1 MTTTAEI
8 ISIGDELLYG
18 QTLDTNAHWISHK
31 LDEYNI
37 KVFQRTTIGDDADQI
52 LNAFATAA
60 ERVDIVLIT
69 GGLGPTKDDLTKPL
83 LAKYFGVGMVHHEEV
98 LRDITL
104 LFAKASREVTALNAQ
119 QADLPTNCEKITN
132 PVGTAP
138 GMWFYEN
145 NTVFVAMPGVP
156 YEMKSIMTQGILPKL
171 HEMFSKGVLHHHI
184 IKTIGITESSLSD
197 LIEDWEVNLP
207 KHIKLAYLPT
217 KGQVKLRMTGSGDDL
232 NTLKQEIDTL
242 QMAIMPK
249 IAKYVYGFGA
259 DSLEGVIGKLL
270 NKNNLTLATAESC
283 TGGYLAHMITSVP
296 GSSRY
301 FKGSVIAYSNE
312 VKIAQLGVSTE
323 DLKQQGAVSEEVAK
337 AMAKGVRKELNADIA
352 IAITGIAGPD
362 GGTVEKPVGTVWIA
376 YSDKHKTL
384 AKKFNFSRDRTFIV
398 HWSALAALNMIRL
411 NVGVKKQ
418 NTISLSSL

>member
-119 QADLPTNCEKITN
+119 QADLPANCEKITN

-249 IAKYVYGFGA
+249 IAKYVYGFGV
-259 DSLEGVIGKLL
+259 DSLEGVIGQLL

-312 VKIAQLGVSTE
+312 VKIAQLGVRAE
-323 DLKQQGAVSEEVAK
+323 DLKQHGAVSEEVAK
-337 AMAKGVRKELNADIA
+337 AMAEGVRKELNADIA
-352 IAITGIAGPD
+352 IATTGIAGPD

-376 YSDKHKTL
+376 YSDKYKTL

-411 NVGVKKQ
+411 NVGVK
-418 NTISLSSL
+418 

>member
-1 MTTTAEI
+1 MTATAEI

-119 QADLPTNCEKITN
+119 QAELPANCEKITN

-156 YEMKSIMTQGILPKL
+156 YEMKSIMTESILPKL
-171 HEMFSKGVLHHHI
+171 HEIFSKGVLHHHI

-217 KGQVKLRMTGSGDDL
+217 KGQVKLRLTGSGDDL
-232 NTLKQEIDTL
+232 NTLKQEIDAL

-249 IAKYVYGFGA
+249 IGKYVYGFGA
-259 DSLEGVIGKLL
+259 DSLEGVIGQLL

-312 VKIAQLGVSTE
+312 VKTAQLGVSTE
-323 DLKQQGAVSEEVAK
+323 DLLQQGAVSEEVAK
-337 AMAKGVRKELNADIA
+337 AMAEGIRKALNADIA
-352 IAITGIAGPD
+352 IATTGIAGPD
-362 GGTVEKPVGTVWIA
+362 GGTIEKPVGTVWIA

-411 NVGVKKQ
+411 NVGVK
-418 NTISLSSL
+418 

>member
-119 QADLPTNCEKITN
+119 QADLPSNCKKITN

-249 IAKYVYGFGA
+249 IAKYVYGFGV
-259 DSLEGVIGKLL
+259 DSLEGVIGQLL

-312 VKIAQLGVSTE
+312 VKIAHLGVSAE
-323 DLKQQGAVSEEVAK
+323 DLKQHGAVSEEVAK
-337 AMAKGVRKELNADIA
+337 AMAEGVRKELNADIA
-352 IAITGIAGPD
+352 IATTGIAGPD

-376 YSDKHKTL
+376 YSDKYKTL

-411 NVGVKKQ
+411 NVGVK
-418 NTISLSSL
+418 

>member
-1 MTTTAEI
+1 MTATAEI

-119 QADLPTNCEKITN
+119 QAELPANCEKITN

-171 HEMFSKGVLHHHI
+171 HKIFSKGVLHHHI

-197 LIEDWEVNLP
+197 LIEDWELNLP
-207 KHIKLAYLPT
+207 QHIKLAYLPT
-217 KGQVKLRMTGSGDDL
+217 KGQVKLRLTGFGDDL
-232 NTLKQEIDTL
+232 NTLKQEIEVL
-242 QMAIMPK
+242 QKAIMPK

-259 DSLEGVIGKLL
+259 DQLEGVIGQLL
-270 NKNNLTLATAESC
+270 NKSNLTLATAESC

-296 GSSRY
+296 GSSNY

-312 VKIAQLGVSTE
+312 AKIAQLGVSRQ
-323 DLKQQGAVSEEVAK
+323 DLEEQGAVSEEVAK
-337 AMAKGVRKELNADIA
+337 AMAEGIRKELNTDIS

-362 GGTVEKPVGTVWIA
+362 GGTIEKPVGTVWIA
-376 YSDKHKTL
+376 YSDRHKTL

-411 NVGVKKQ
+411 NVGAK
-418 NTISLSSL
+418 

>member
-1 MTTTAEI
+1 MTATAEI

-119 QADLPTNCEKITN
+119 QAELPANCEKITN

-217 KGQVKLRMTGSGDDL
+217 KGQVKLRLTGSGDDL
-232 NTLKQEIDTL
+232 NTLKQEIDAL

-259 DSLEGVIGKLL
+259 DSLEGVIGQLL

-312 VKIAQLGVSTE
+312 VKTAQLGVSTE

-337 AMAKGVRKELNADIA
+337 AMAEGVRKALNTDIA
-352 IAITGIAGPD
+352 IATTGIAGPD
-362 GGTVEKPVGTVWIA
+362 GGTIEKPVGTVWMA

-411 NVGVKKQ
+411 NVGVK
-418 NTISLSSL
+418 

>member
-104 LFAKASREVTALNAQ
+104 LFAKASREVTSLNAQ
-119 QADLPTNCEKITN
+119 QADLPANCEKITN

-249 IAKYVYGFGA
+249 IAKYVYGFGV
-259 DSLEGVIGKLL
+259 DSLEGVIGQLL

-312 VKIAQLGVSTE
+312 VKIAQLGVSAE
-323 DLKQQGAVSEEVAK
+323 DLKQYGAVSEEVAK
-337 AMAKGVRKELNADIA
+337 AMAEGVRKELNADIA
-352 IAITGIAGPD
+352 IATTGIAGPD

-376 YSDKHKTL
+376 YSDKYKTL

-411 NVGVKKQ
+411 NVGVK
-418 NTISLSSL
+418 

>member
-119 QADLPTNCEKITN
+119 QADLPANCEKITN

-197 LIEDWEVNLP
+197 LIEDWELNLP

-249 IAKYVYGFGA
+249 IAKYVYGFGV
-259 DSLEGVIGKLL
+259 DSLEGVIGQLL

-312 VKIAQLGVSTE
+312 VKIAQLGVRAE
-323 DLKQQGAVSEEVAK
+323 DLKQHGAVSEEVAK
-337 AMAKGVRKELNADIA
+337 AMAEGVRKELNADIA
-352 IAITGIAGPD
+352 IATTGIAGPD

-376 YSDKHKTL
+376 YSDKYKTL

-411 NVGVKKQ
+411 NVGVK
-418 NTISLSSL
+418 

>member
-1 MTTTAEI
+1 MTATAEI

-37 KVFQRTTIGDDADQI
+37 KVFQRTTIGDDAEQI
-52 LNAFATAA
+52 LNAIATAA

-119 QADLPTNCEKITN
+119 QAELPANCEKITN

-138 GMWFYEN
+138 GMWFYEK

-171 HEMFSKGVLHHHI
+171 HKMFSKGVLHHHI

-197 LIEDWEVNLP
+197 LIEDWELNLP

-217 KGQVKLRMTGSGDDL
+217 KGQVKLRLTGSGDDL
-232 NTLKQEIDTL
+232 NTLRQEIEVL
-242 QMAIMPK
+242 QKAIMPK
-249 IAKYVYGFGA
+249 IAKYVYGFGT
-259 DSLEGVIGKLL
+259 DQLEGVIGQLL

-283 TGGYLAHMITSVP
+283 TGGYLAHMITSVA

-337 AMAKGVRKELNADIA
+337 AMAEGIRKELNTDIS

-362 GGTVEKPVGTVWIA
+362 GGTIEKPVGTVWIA
-376 YSDKHKTL
+376 YADKQKTL
-384 AKKFNFSRDRTFIV
+384 EKKFNFSRDRTFIV

-411 NVGVKKQ
+411 NVGAK
-418 NTISLSSL
+418 

>member
-132 PVGTAP
+132 SVGTAP

-411 NVGVKKQ
+411 NVGVK
-418 NTISLSSL
+418 

>member
-37 KVFQRTTIGDDADQI
+37 KVFQRTTIGDDTDQI

-83 LAKYFGVGMVHHEEV
+83 LSKYFGVGMVHHEEV

-119 QADLPTNCEKITN
+119 QADLPSNCKKITN

-232 NTLKQEIDTL
+232 NTLKQEIDIL

-249 IAKYVYGFGA
+249 IAKYVYGFGV
-259 DSLEGVIGKLL
+259 DSLEGVIGQLL

-312 VKIAQLGVSTE
+312 VKIAQLGVSAE
-323 DLKQQGAVSEEVAK
+323 DLKQHGAVSEEVAK

-352 IAITGIAGPD
+352 IATTGIAGPD

-376 YSDKHKTL
+376 YSDKYKTL

-411 NVGVKKQ
+411 NVGVK
-418 NTISLSSL
+418 

>member
-37 KVFQRTTIGDDADQI
+37 KVFQRTTIGDDVDQI

-119 QADLPTNCEKITN
+119 QADLPSNCKKITN

-207 KHIKLAYLPT
+207 NHIKLAYLPT
-217 KGQVKLRMTGSGDDL
+217 KGQVKLRMTGSGDNL
-232 NTLKQEIDTL
+232 NTLKQEIDAL
-242 QMAIMPK
+242 KMAIMPK
-249 IAKYVYGFGA
+249 IAKYVYGFGT
-259 DSLEGVIGKLL
+259 DSLEGVIGQLL
-270 NKNNLTLATAESC
+270 NNNNLTLATAESC

-312 VKIAQLGVSTE
+312 VKITQLGVSTE

-337 AMAKGVRKELNADIA
+337 AMAEGVRKELNADIA
-352 IAITGIAGPD
+352 IATTGIAGPD
-362 GGTVEKPVGTVWIA
+362 GGTAEKPVGTVWIA

-411 NVGVKKQ
+411 NVGVK
-418 NTISLSSL
+418 

>member
-119 QADLPTNCEKITN
+119 QADLPANCEKITN

-249 IAKYVYGFGA
+249 IAKYVYGFGV
-259 DSLEGVIGKLL
+259 DSLEGVIGQLL

-312 VKIAQLGVSTE
+312 VKIAQLGVSAE
-323 DLKQQGAVSEEVAK
+323 DLKQYGAVSEEVAK
-337 AMAKGVRKELNADIA
+337 AMAEGVRKELNADIA
-352 IAITGIAGPD
+352 IATTGIAGPD

-376 YSDKHKTL
+376 YSDKYKTL

-411 NVGVKKQ
+411 NVGVK
-418 NTISLSSL
+418 

>member
-132 PVGTAP
+132 SVGTAP

-207 KHIKLAYLPT
+207 NHIKLAYLPT
-217 KGQVKLRMTGSGDDL
+217 KGQVKLRMTGSGDNL
-232 NTLKQEIDTL
+232 NTLKQEIDAL
-242 QMAIMPK
+242 KMAIMPK
-249 IAKYVYGFGA
+249 IAKYVYGFGT
-259 DSLEGVIGKLL
+259 DSLEGVIGQLL
-270 NKNNLTLATAESC
+270 NNNNLTLATAESC

-312 VKIAQLGVSTE
+312 VKITQLGVSTE
-323 DLKQQGAVSEEVAK
+323 DLKQQGAVSEDVAK
-337 AMAKGVRKELNADIA
+337 AMAEGVRKELNADIA
-352 IAITGIAGPD
+352 IATTGIAGPD
-362 GGTVEKPVGTVWIA
+362 GGTAEKPVGTVWIA

-411 NVGVKKQ
+411 NVGVK
-418 NTISLSSL
+418 

>member
-1 MTTTAEI
+1 MTATAEI

-37 KVFQRTTIGDDADQI
+37 KVFQRTTIGDDAEQI
-52 LNAFATAA
+52 LNAIATAA

-119 QADLPTNCEKITN
+119 QAELPANCEKITN

-138 GMWFYEN
+138 GMWFYEK

-171 HEMFSKGVLHHHI
+171 HKMFSKGVLHHHI

-217 KGQVKLRMTGSGDDL
+217 KGQVKLRLTGSGDDL
-232 NTLKQEIDTL
+232 NTLRQEIEVL
-242 QMAIMPK
+242 QKAIMPK
-249 IAKYVYGFGA
+249 IAKYVYGFGT
-259 DSLEGVIGKLL
+259 DQLEGVIGQLL

-283 TGGYLAHMITSVP
+283 TGGYLAHMITSVA

-323 DLKQQGAVSEEVAK
+323 DLLQQGAVSEEVAK
-337 AMAKGVRKELNADIA
+337 AMAEGIRKALNADIA
-352 IAITGIAGPD
+352 IATTGIAGPD
-362 GGTVEKPVGTVWIA
+362 GGTIEKPVGTVWIA

-411 NVGVKKQ
+411 NVGAK
-418 NTISLSSL
+418 

>member
-69 GGLGPTKDDLTKPL
+69 GGLGPTKDDLTKSL
-83 LAKYFGVGMVHHEEV
+83 LAEYFGVGMVRHEEV

-119 QADLPTNCEKITN
+119 QADLPANCQKITN

-171 HEMFSKGVLHHHI
+171 HEIFSKGVLHHHI

-207 KHIKLAYLPT
+207 NHIKLAYLPT
-217 KGQVKLRMTGSGDDL
+217 KGQVKLRMTGSGDNL
-232 NTLKQEIDTL
+232 NTLKQEIDAL
-242 QMAIMPK
+242 KMAIMPK
-249 IAKYVYGFGA
+249 IAKYVYGFGT
-259 DSLEGVIGKLL
+259 DSLEGVIGQLL
-270 NKNNLTLATAESC
+270 NNNNLTLATAESC

-312 VKIAQLGVSTE
+312 VKITQLGVSTE

-337 AMAKGVRKELNADIA
+337 AMAEGVRKELNADIA
-352 IAITGIAGPD
+352 IATTGIAGPD
-362 GGTVEKPVGTVWIA
+362 GGTAEKPVGTVWIA

-411 NVGVKKQ
+411 NVGVK
-418 NTISLSSL
+418 

>member
-69 GGLGPTKDDLTKPL
+69 GGLGPTKDDLTKSL
-83 LAKYFGVGMVHHEEV
+83 LAEYFGVGMVRHEEV

-119 QADLPTNCEKITN
+119 QADLPANCQKITN

-207 KHIKLAYLPT
+207 NHIKLAYLPT

-232 NTLKQEIDTL
+232 NTLKQEIDVL
-242 QMAIMPK
+242 KMAIMPK
-249 IAKYVYGFGA
+249 IAKYVYGFGT
-259 DSLEGVIGKLL
+259 DSLEGVIGQLL
-270 NKNNLTLATAESC
+270 NNNNLTLATAESC

-312 VKIAQLGVSTE
+312 VKITQLGVSTE

-337 AMAKGVRKELNADIA
+337 AMAEGVRKELNADIA
-352 IAITGIAGPD
+352 IATTGIAGPD
-362 GGTVEKPVGTVWIA
+362 GGTAEKPVGTVWIA

-411 NVGVKKQ
+411 NVGVK
-418 NTISLSSL
+418 

>member
-1 MTTTAEI
+1 MTATAEI

-52 LNAFATAA
+52 LNAFAIAA

-119 QADLPTNCEKITN
+119 QAELPANCEKITN

-217 KGQVKLRMTGSGDDL
+217 KGQVKLRLTGSGNDL
-232 NTLKQEIDTL
+232 NTLKQEIDAL

-259 DSLEGVIGKLL
+259 DSLEGVIGQLL

-312 VKIAQLGVSTE
+312 VKTVQLGVSME

-337 AMAKGVRKELNADIA
+337 AMAEGVRKALNTDIA
-352 IAITGIAGPD
+352 IATTGIAGPD
-362 GGTVEKPVGTVWIA
+362 GGTIEKPVGTVWIA

-411 NVGVKKQ
+411 NVGVK
-418 NTISLSSL
+418 

>member
-1 MTTTAEI
+1 MITTAEI

-18 QTLDTNAHWISHK
+18 QTLDTNAHWISNK

-69 GGLGPTKDDLTKPL
+69 GGLGPTKDDLTKSL
-83 LAKYFGVGMVHHEEV
+83 LAEYFGVGMVRHEEV

-119 QADLPTNCEKITN
+119 QADLPANCQKITN

-138 GMWFYEN
+138 GMWFYEK

-184 IKTIGITESSLSD
+184 IKTIGITESNLSD

-207 KHIKLAYLPT
+207 NHIKLAYLPT

-232 NTLKQEIDTL
+232 NTLKQEIDAL
-242 QMAIMPK
+242 KMAIMPK
-249 IAKYVYGFGA
+249 IAKYVYGFGT
-259 DSLEGVIGKLL
+259 DSLEGVTGQLL
-270 NKNNLTLATAESC
+270 NNNNLTLATAESC

-312 VKIAQLGVSTE
+312 VKITQLGVSTE

-337 AMAKGVRKELNADIA
+337 AMAEGVRKELNADIA
-352 IAITGIAGPD
+352 IATTGIAGPD
-362 GGTVEKPVGTVWIA
+362 GGTAEKPVGTVWIA

-411 NVGVKKQ
+411 NVGVK
-418 NTISLSSL
+418 

>member
-132 PVGTAP
+132 SVGTAP

-232 NTLKQEIDTL
+232 YTLKQEIDKL

-270 NKNNLTLATAESC
+270 NKNNLTLVTAESC

-352 IAITGIAGPD
+352 IATTGIAGPD

-411 NVGVKKQ
+411 NVGVK
-418 NTISLSSL
+418 

>member
-1 MTTTAEI
+1 MTATAEI

-37 KVFQRTTIGDDADQI
+37 KVFQRTTIGDDAEQI
-52 LNAFATAA
+52 LNAIATAA

-119 QADLPTNCEKITN
+119 QAELPANCEKITN

-138 GMWFYEN
+138 GMWFYEK

-171 HEMFSKGVLHHHI
+171 HKMFSKGVLHHHI

-197 LIEDWEVNLP
+197 FIEDWELNLP

-217 KGQVKLRMTGSGDDL
+217 KGQVKLRLTGSGDDL
-232 NTLKQEIDTL
+232 NTLRQEIEVL
-242 QMAIMPK
+242 QKAIMPK
-249 IAKYVYGFGA
+249 IAKYVYGFGT
-259 DSLEGVIGKLL
+259 DQLEGVIGQLL

-283 TGGYLAHMITSVP
+283 TGGYLAHMITSVA

-312 VKIAQLGVSTE
+312 VKIAQLGVSRQ
-323 DLKQQGAVSEEVAK
+323 DLEEQGAVSEEVAK
-337 AMAKGVRKELNADIA
+337 AMAEGIRKELNTDIS

-362 GGTVEKPVGTVWIA
+362 GGTIEKPVGTVWIA
-376 YSDKHKTL
+376 YSDKQKTL

-411 NVGVKKQ
+411 NVGAK
-418 NTISLSSL
+418 

>member
-69 GGLGPTKDDLTKPL
+69 GGLGPTKDDLTKSL
-83 LAKYFGVGMVHHEEV
+83 LAEYFGVGMVRHEEV

-119 QADLPTNCEKITN
+119 QADLPANCQKITN

-207 KHIKLAYLPT
+207 NHIKLAYLPT

-232 NTLKQEIDTL
+232 NTLKQEIDAL
-242 QMAIMPK
+242 KMAIMPK
-249 IAKYVYGFGA
+249 IAKYVYGFGT
-259 DSLEGVIGKLL
+259 DSLEGVIGQLL
-270 NKNNLTLATAESC
+270 NNNNLTLATAESC

-312 VKIAQLGVSTE
+312 VKITQLGVSTE

-337 AMAKGVRKELNADIA
+337 AMAEGVRKELNADIA
-352 IAITGIAGPD
+352 IATTGIAGPD
-362 GGTVEKPVGTVWIA
+362 GGTAEKPVGTVWIA

-411 NVGVKKQ
+411 NVGVK
-418 NTISLSSL
+418 

>member
-1 MTTTAEI
+1 MTATAEI

-37 KVFQRTTIGDDADQI
+37 KVFQRTTIGDDSDQI

-119 QADLPTNCEKITN
+119 QAELPANCEKITN

-156 YEMKSIMTQGILPKL
+156 YEMKSIMTQSILPKL

-217 KGQVKLRMTGSGDDL
+217 KGQVKLRLTGSGDDL
-232 NTLKQEIDTL
+232 NTLKQEIDAL

-259 DSLEGVIGKLL
+259 DSLEGVIGQLL

-312 VKIAQLGVSTE
+312 VKTAQLGVSTE
-323 DLKQQGAVSEEVAK
+323 DLKQQGAVSEKVAK
-337 AMAKGVRKELNADIA
+337 ELAEGVRKALNTDIA
-352 IAITGIAGPD
+352 IATTGIAGPD
-362 GGTVEKPVGTVWIA
+362 GGTIEKPVGTVWIA

-411 NVGVKKQ
+411 NVGVK
-418 NTISLSSL
+418 

>member
-1 MTTTAEI
+1 MIAIAEI

-52 LNAFATAA
+52 LSAFATAA
-60 ERVDIVLIT
+60 KRVDIVLIT
-69 GGLGPTKDDLTKPL
+69 GGLGPTKDDLTKHL
-83 LAKYFGVGMVHHEEV
+83 LAKYFGVGMVHHQEV

-119 QADLPTNCEKITN
+119 QAELPANCEKITN

-232 NTLKQEIDTL
+232 NTLKQEIDAL

-249 IAKYVYGFGA
+249 ITKYVYGFGA
-259 DSLEGVIGKLL
+259 DSLEGVIGQLL

-312 VKIAQLGVSTE
+312 VKIVQLGVSTE

-337 AMAKGVRKELNADIA
+337 AMVKGVRKELNADIA
-352 IAITGIAGPD
+352 IATTGIAGPD
-362 GGTVEKPVGTVWIA
+362 GGTIEKPVGTVWIA
-376 YSDKHKTL
+376 YSDKHKTV

-411 NVGVKKQ
+411 NVGVK
-418 NTISLSSL
+418 

>member
-1 MTTTAEI
+1 MSAKAEI

-18 QTLDTNAHWISHK
+18 QTLDTNAHWMSIK

-37 KVFQRTTIGDDADQI
+37 KVFQRTTIGDDEDQI
-52 LNAFATAA
+52 LNALKLAE

-69 GGLGPTKDDLTKPL
+69 GGLGPTKDDLTKPV
-83 LAKYFGVGMVHHEEV
+83 LAKYFGVNMVHHEKV

-119 QADLPTNCEKITN
+119 QANLPENCEIITN

-138 GMWFYEN
+138 GMWFYEK

-171 HEMFSKGVLHHHI
+171 DKMFTKGVLHHHI

-197 LIEDWEVNLP
+197 LIEDWELNLP
-207 KHIKLAYLPT
+207 QHIKLAYLPT
-217 KGQVKLRMTGSGDDL
+217 KGQVKLRLTGSGDEL
-232 NTLKQEIDTL
+232 NTVKQEIEEL
-242 QMAIMPK
+242 QKEIMPK
-249 IAKYVYGFGA
+249 IDKYVYGFGA
-259 DSLEGVIGKLL
+259 DQLEEVIGQLL
-270 NKNNLTLATAESC
+270 NKKNLTLATAESC

-312 VKIAQLGVSTE
+312 VKTGQLGVSTE
-323 DLKQQGAVSEEVAK
+323 TIKQQGAVSEKVVK
-337 AMAKGVRKELNADIA
+337 GMAKGVSRELNTDIG

-362 GGTVEKPVGTVWIA
+362 GGTIEKPVGTVWIA
-376 YSDKHKTL
+376 YSDKNKTF
-384 AKKFNFSRDRTFIV
+384 AKKFNFSRDRTFII

-411 NVGVKKQ
+411 NVGVK
-418 NTISLSSL
+418 

>member
-18 QTLDTNAHWISHK
+18 QTLDTNAHWISQK
-31 LDEYNI
+31 LDEHNI

-119 QADLPTNCEKITN
+119 QADLPSNCKKITN

-249 IAKYVYGFGA
+249 IAKYVYGFGV
-259 DSLEGVIGKLL
+259 DSLEGVIGQLL

-312 VKIAQLGVSTE
+312 VKIAQLGVSAE
-323 DLKQQGAVSEEVAK
+323 DLKQHGAVSEEVAK
-337 AMAKGVRKELNADIA
+337 AMAEGVRKELNADIA
-352 IAITGIAGPD
+352 IATTGIAGPD

-376 YSDKHKTL
+376 YSDKYKTL
-384 AKKFNFSRDRTFIV
+384 VKKFNFSRDRTFIV

-411 NVGVKKQ
+411 NVGVK
-418 NTISLSSL
+418 

>member
-1 MTTTAEI
+1 MTATAEI

-37 KVFQRTTIGDDADQI
+37 KVFQRTTIGDDSDQI
-52 LNAFATAA
+52 LNAFAIAA
-60 ERVDIVLIT
+60 ERVNIVLIT

-119 QADLPTNCEKITN
+119 QAELPANCEKITN

-156 YEMKSIMTQGILPKL
+156 YEMKSIMTQGILPKI

-217 KGQVKLRMTGSGDDL
+217 KGQVKLRLTGSGDDL
-232 NTLKQEIDTL
+232 NTLKQEIDAL

-259 DSLEGVIGKLL
+259 DSLEGVIGQLL

-312 VKIAQLGVSTE
+312 VKTAQLGVSTE

-337 AMAKGVRKELNADIA
+337 AMAEGVRKALNTDIA
-352 IAITGIAGPD
+352 IATTGIAGPD
-362 GGTVEKPVGTVWIA
+362 GGTIEKPVGTVWIA

-411 NVGVKKQ
+411 NVGAK
-418 NTISLSSL
+418 

>member
-1 MTTTAEI
+1 MTATAEI

-119 QADLPTNCEKITN
+119 QAELPANCEKITN

-156 YEMKSIMTQGILPKL
+156 YEMKSIMTESILPKL
-171 HEMFSKGVLHHHI
+171 HEIFSKGVLHHHI

-217 KGQVKLRMTGSGDDL
+217 KGQVKLRLTGSGDDL
-232 NTLKQEIDTL
+232 NTLKQEIDAL

-259 DSLEGVIGKLL
+259 DSLEGVIGQLL

-312 VKIAQLGVSTE
+312 VKTAQLGVSTE
-323 DLKQQGAVSEEVAK
+323 DLLQQGAVSEEVAK
-337 AMAKGVRKELNADIA
+337 AMAEGIRKALNADIA
-352 IAITGIAGPD
+352 IATTGIAGPD

-376 YSDKHKTL
+376 YSDKYKTL

-411 NVGVKKQ
+411 NVGVK
-418 NTISLSSL
+418 

>member
-1 MTTTAEI
+1 MTATAEI

-119 QADLPTNCEKITN
+119 QAELPANCEKITN

-156 YEMKSIMTQGILPKL
+156 YEMKSIMTQSILPKL
-171 HEMFSKGVLHHHI
+171 HEIFSKGVLHHHI

-217 KGQVKLRMTGSGDDL
+217 KGQVKLRLTGSGDDL
-232 NTLKQEIDTL
+232 NTLKQEIDAL

-259 DSLEGVIGKLL
+259 DSLEGVIGQLL

-312 VKIAQLGVSTE
+312 VKTAQLGVSTE

-337 AMAKGVRKELNADIA
+337 AMAEGVRKALNTDIA
-352 IAITGIAGPD
+352 IATTGIAGPD
-362 GGTVEKPVGTVWIA
+362 GGTIEKPVGTVWIA

-384 AKKFNFSRDRTFIV
+384 AKKFNFSRDRTFII

-411 NVGVKKQ
+411 NVGVK
-418 NTISLSSL
+418 

>member
-197 LIEDWEVNLP
+197 LIEEWEVNLP

-232 NTLKQEIDTL
+232 KTLKQEIDTL

-352 IAITGIAGPD
+352 IATTGIAGPD

-376 YSDKHKTL
+376 YSDKYKTL
-384 AKKFNFSRDRTFIV
+384 AKKFNFSRNRTFIV

-411 NVGVKKQ
+411 NVGVK
-418 NTISLSSL
+418 

>member
-1 MTTTAEI
+1 MTATAEI

-37 KVFQRTTIGDDADQI
+37 KVFQRTTIGDDAEQI
-52 LNAFATAA
+52 LNAIATAA

-119 QADLPTNCEKITN
+119 QAELPANCEKITN

-138 GMWFYEN
+138 GMWFYEK

-171 HEMFSKGVLHHHI
+171 HKMFSKGVLHHHI

-197 LIEDWEVNLP
+197 LIEDWELNLP

-217 KGQVKLRMTGSGDDL
+217 KGQVKLRLTGSGDDL
-232 NTLKQEIDTL
+232 NTLRQEIEVL
-242 QMAIMPK
+242 QKAIMPK
-249 IAKYVYGFGA
+249 IAKYVYGFGT
-259 DSLEGVIGKLL
+259 DQLEGVIGQLL

-283 TGGYLAHMITSVP
+283 TGGYLAHMITSVA

-312 VKIAQLGVSTE
+312 VKIAQLGVSRQ
-323 DLKQQGAVSEEVAK
+323 DLEEQGAVSEEVAK
-337 AMAKGVRKELNADIA
+337 AMAEGIRKELNTDIS

-362 GGTVEKPVGTVWIA
+362 GGTIEKPVGTVWIA
-376 YSDKHKTL
+376 YSDKQKTL

-411 NVGVKKQ
+411 NVGAK
-418 NTISLSSL
+418 

>member
-18 QTLDTNAHWISHK
+18 QTLDTNAHWISQK
-31 LDEYNI
+31 LDEHNI

-119 QADLPTNCEKITN
+119 QADLPANCEKITN

-249 IAKYVYGFGA
+249 IAKYVYGFGV
-259 DSLEGVIGKLL
+259 DSLEGVIGQLL

-312 VKIAQLGVSTE
+312 VKIAQLGVSAE
-323 DLKQQGAVSEEVAK
+323 DLKQHGAVSEEVAK
-337 AMAKGVRKELNADIA
+337 AMAEGVRKELNADIA
-352 IAITGIAGPD
+352 IATTGIAGPD

-376 YSDKHKTL
+376 YSDKYKTL
-384 AKKFNFSRDRTFIV
+384 VKKFNFSRDRTFIV

-411 NVGVKKQ
+411 NVGVK
-418 NTISLSSL
+418 

>member
-1 MTTTAEI
+1 MTATAEI

-119 QADLPTNCEKITN
+119 QAELPANCEKITN

-156 YEMKSIMTQGILPKL
+156 YEMKSIMTESILPKL

-249 IAKYVYGFGA
+249 IAKYVYGFGV
-259 DSLEGVIGKLL
+259 DSLEGVIGQLL

-323 DLKQQGAVSEEVAK
+323 DLLQHGAVSEEVAK
-337 AMAKGVRKELNADIA
+337 AMAEGVRKELNADIA
-352 IAITGIAGPD
+352 IATTGIAGPD

-376 YSDKHKTL
+376 YSDKYKTL

-411 NVGVKKQ
+411 NVGVK
-418 NTISLSSL
+418 

>member
-1 MTTTAEI
+1 MTATAEI

-119 QADLPTNCEKITN
+119 QAELPANCEKITN

-217 KGQVKLRMTGSGDDL
+217 KGQVKLRLTGSGDDL
-232 NTLKQEIDTL
+232 NTLKQEIDAL

-259 DSLEGVIGKLL
+259 DSLEGVIGQLL

-312 VKIAQLGVSTE
+312 VKTAQLGVSTE
-323 DLKQQGAVSEEVAK
+323 DLKQQGAVSEKVAK
-337 AMAKGVRKELNADIA
+337 ELAEGVRKALNTDIA
-352 IAITGIAGPD
+352 IATTGIAGPD
-362 GGTVEKPVGTVWIA
+362 GGTIEKPVGTVWIA

-411 NVGVKKQ
+411 NVGVK
-418 NTISLSSL
+418 

>member
-119 QADLPTNCEKITN
+119 QAELPANCEKITN

-138 GMWFYEN
+138 GMWFYEK

-171 HEMFSKGVLHHHI
+171 HKMFSKGVLHHHI

-197 LIEDWEVNLP
+197 LIEDWELNLP

-217 KGQVKLRMTGSGDDL
+217 KGQVKLRLTGSGDDL
-232 NTLKQEIDTL
+232 NTLRQEIEVL
-242 QMAIMPK
+242 QKAIMPK
-249 IAKYVYGFGA
+249 IAKYVYGFGT
-259 DSLEGVIGKLL
+259 DQLEGVIGQLL

-283 TGGYLAHMITSVP
+283 TGGYLAHMITSVA

-337 AMAKGVRKELNADIA
+337 AMAEGVRKALNTDIA
-352 IAITGIAGPD
+352 IATTGIAGPD
-362 GGTVEKPVGTVWIA
+362 GGTIEKPVGTVWIA

-411 NVGVKKQ
+411 NVGVK
-418 NTISLSSL
+418 

>member
-1 MTTTAEI
+1 MTATAEI

-119 QADLPTNCEKITN
+119 QAELPANCEKITN

-156 YEMKSIMTQGILPKL
+156 YEMKSIMTQGILPKI

-217 KGQVKLRMTGSGDDL
+217 KGQVKLRLTGSGDDL
-232 NTLKQEIDTL
+232 NTLKQEIDAL

-259 DSLEGVIGKLL
+259 DSLEGVIGQLL

-312 VKIAQLGVSTE
+312 VKTAQLGVSTE
-323 DLKQQGAVSEEVAK
+323 DLKQQGAVSEKVAK
-337 AMAKGVRKELNADIA
+337 ELAEGVRKALNTDIA
-352 IAITGIAGPD
+352 IATTGIAGPD
-362 GGTVEKPVGTVWIA
+362 GGTIEKPVGTVWIA

-411 NVGVKKQ
+411 NVGVK
-418 NTISLSSL
+418 

>member
-1 MTTTAEI
+1 MTATAEI

-119 QADLPTNCEKITN
+119 QAELPANCEKITN

-156 YEMKSIMTQGILPKL
+156 YEMKSIMTQGILPKI

-217 KGQVKLRMTGSGDDL
+217 KGQVKLRLTGSGDDL
-232 NTLKQEIDTL
+232 NTLKQEIDAL

-259 DSLEGVIGKLL
+259 DSLEGVIGQLL

-312 VKIAQLGVSTE
+312 VKTAQLGVSTE

-337 AMAKGVRKELNADIA
+337 AMAEGVRKALNTDIA
-352 IAITGIAGPD
+352 IATTGIAGPD
-362 GGTVEKPVGTVWIA
+362 GGTIEKPVGTVWIA

-411 NVGVKKQ
+411 NVGVK
-418 NTISLSSL
+418 